1 LSHDPIL
8 PFTNAEALAPEI
20 LLRLAE
26 GLMASGAVVAVFTP
40 QDELYFATPAF
51 IELYDVQPGAQTF
64 DSILR
69 HCFNAQVGPLIESDD
84 IDAWLRMANSRRRSK
99 PHRRFEVDMIDGRWT
114 WAGETVFG
122 DGWIFLTITDFTF
135 VKRKEFTLV
144 SARDAAIVA
153 SETDD
158 LTGLLNRG
166 GVMRRFGRLVDT
178 TPEGE
183 GFSIVLMDL
192 DHFKAINDRFGH
204 DSGDQTL
211 IHFADCA
218 RQVLRERDMLG
229 RVGGEEFLLLMP
241 GASQAQA
248 GGVTERLQ
256 AHLRDQRLNLRGV
269 SMRYT
274 FSAGVAQWAPG
285 TTLEVLYREADQ
297 ALYAAKA
304 GGRNQIRIAS

>member
-1 LSHDPIL
+1 MLL
-8 PFTNAEALAPEI
+8 P
-20 LLRLAE
+20 LAE
-26 GLMASGAVVAVFTP
+26 GLMASGVVVAVFTP
-40 QDELYFATPAF
+40 QDDLYFATPGF
-51 IELYDVQPGAQTF
+51 MELYDVQPGPQTF

-69 HCFNAQVGPLIESDD
+69 HCFEHRTGPLIESDD
-84 IDAWLRMANSRRRSK
+84 IDAWLRMANSRRRTK
-99 PHRRFEVDMIDGRWT
+99 AHRRFEVDMIDGRWT

-135 VKRKEFTLV
+135 VKRKEFNLV

-153 SETDD
+153 SETDN

-166 GVMRRFGRLVDT
+166 GVMRRFGHLVDT
-178 TPEGE
+178 CGETAKETE
-183 GFSIVLMDL
+183 GFSIVLIDL

-218 RQVLRERDMLG
+218 RQVLREHDMLG

-241 GASQAQA
+241 GATHAQA
-248 GGVTERLQ
+248 GSVTERLQ
-256 AHLRDQRLNLRGV
+256 AHLRDQRLKLRGI

-285 TTLEVLYREADQ
+285 KTLEVLYREADQ
-297 ALYAAKA
+297 ALYAAKE
-304 GGRNQIRIAS
+304 GGRNQIRTAS